1 MADAVTRKSVSSESS
16 FTGAEALPPIASAAD
31 RKFFESLQKY
41 IQDEKKRL
49 TPSGGPNEQRYNI
62 YRCAFDKV
70 IEGTSAYRMVLS
82 AIKREYDEFIGAVR
96 RSQRSAR
103 LSEGKQRA
111 SAARPT
117 AVLYYR
123 RSAAQLQHRT
133 EIIHKSTTEFHAELR
148 ELQRSREERVRPLLE
163 PEEPAPTGP
172 IPGLTLD
179 QSTDLTALEVY
190 LEHLQQRRAELQR
203 KIQNQ
208 YESRQVKAHLDSK
221 VKRALNH
228 RDKLSTKNQRLELRY
243 KQMALVHEGLSSW
256 EKSEKTV
263 PLAQL
268 LPSVLHQVSHLRVSD
283 SHWHGA
289 GMEDSED
296 DDPAKVKAS
305 KLVTQ
310 YVQRFT
316 ELFEGGAYEAAA
328 LHAARSPGGILW
340 NLETFG
346 AIQRHVPAL
355 VMAVPAGKQLPG
367 RALAVEGVRAALE
380 CACIELV
387 THWVSQH
394 RLTFSEE
401 LGDVISAHAHREEG
415 VADTCLA
422 LAQVVYSTCGL
433 HSKTALSMCRR
444 GFISAAVEFIYSN
457 KDFTPDDCVSVLQGC
472 PSVALLQALTQGQAR
487 PAALS
492 VGLAALCLLGTNS
505 RELAFQLLQRL
516 QQSGTL
522 QRAVLGDSCCSV
534 QEWREVAVLC
544 RAGNRPHLA
553 HAINCALTCL
563 QGQRRSHPV
572 SRSPSQWR
580 TPYSTI

>member
-1 MADAVTRKSVSSESS
+1 MADVVIGKSVSSESS
-16 FTGAEALPPIASAAD
+16 FTGAEALPPIVSAAD

-49 TPSGGPNEQRYNI
+49 TPSEGPNEQRYNI

-70 IEGTSAYRMVLS
+70 IERTSAYRMVLS

-96 RSQRSAR
+96 RSQCAAR
-103 LSEGKQRA
+103 LSEGKRRA

-123 RSAAQLQHRT
+123 RSTAQLQHRT
-133 EIIHKSTTEFHAELR
+133 EIIRKSTTELHAELR
-148 ELQRSREERVRPLLE
+148 ELQHSREER
-163 PEEPAPTGP
+163 
-172 IPGLTLD
+172 
-179 QSTDLTALEVY
+179 STDLTALEVY

-208 YESRQVKAHLDSK
+208 YESQQVKAHLDSK

-243 KQMALVHEGLSSW
+243 KQMALVHEALSSW
-256 EKSEKTV
+256 ERSEKTV

-268 LPSVLHQVSHLRVSD
+268 LPSVLHQ
-283 SHWHGA
+283 
-289 GMEDSED
+289 
-296 DDPAKVKAS
+296 
-305 KLVTQ
+305 
-310 YVQRFT
+310 
-316 ELFEGGAYEAAA
+316 
-328 LHAARSPGGILW
+328 
-340 NLETFG
+340 
-346 AIQRHVPAL
+346 AL

-380 CACIELV
+380 CACMELV

-433 HSKTALSMCRR
+433 HSKTALS
-444 GFISAAVEFIYSN
+444 I
-457 KDFTPDDCVSVLQGC
+457 
-472 PSVALLQALTQGQAR
+472 
-487 PAALS
+487 
-492 VGLAALCLLGTNS
+492 

-522 QRAVLGDSCCSV
+522 QRAVLGDRCCSV
-534 QEWREVAVLC
+534 QDWREVAVLC

-563 QGQRRSHPV
+563 QGAAPL
-572 SRSPSQWR
+572 SPSVQI
-580 TPYSTI
+580 TKPVEDAL